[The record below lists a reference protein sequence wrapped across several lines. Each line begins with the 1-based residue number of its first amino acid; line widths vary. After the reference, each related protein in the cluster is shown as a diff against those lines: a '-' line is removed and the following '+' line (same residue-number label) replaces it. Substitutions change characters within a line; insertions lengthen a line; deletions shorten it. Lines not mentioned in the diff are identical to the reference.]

1 MPLTRGRRAI
11 DALMKRRAVLTQEMG
26 AGAALPRDQLS
37 REHLLLAHDF
47 AKAAHAFEEPRRER
61 LTTQEKWQ
69 HRGDVTAAVFSA
81 TAYLEDLIS
90 ELYVNMRNLPRP
102 KLVKKLR
109 ASSHPESAT
118 VLNKY
123 QLALSVSDGD
133 PFDPN
138 SSPYFDADS
147 LFRLRDALTKYLN
160 FRPVGRR
167 GLARRLEGKFPPN
180 PYASAESRWF
190 PERCLG
196 AGCARWAVSTA
207 EVFGDD
213 FCGRMG
219 IPAKPR
225 VGHADVAQARGMRN
239 RF

>member
-1 MPLTRGRRAI
+1 VPLITGRRAI
-11 DALMKRRAVLTQEMG
+11 DKLMKRRALLTQEMG
-26 AGAALPRDQLS
+26 EAVAPGDQLS
-37 REHLLLAHDF
+37 SQHLILAHDF
-47 AKAAHAFEEPRRER
+47 AKAAAALEEPRREK

-109 ASSHPESAT
+109 ASSHPESSSI
-118 VLNKY
+118 LNKY

-133 PFDPN
+133 PFDQNNP
-138 SSPYFDADS
+138 PYFDADS
-147 LFRLRDALTKYLN
+147 LLRLRDALINYLN

-167 GLARRLEGKFPPN
+167 GLSRRLDGKFPLN
-180 PYASAESRWF
+180 PYAPPDARWF

-196 AGCARWAVSTA
+196 AGCAKWAVATA

-213 FCGRMG
+213 FRRRMG
-219 IPAKPR
+219 IPARPR
-225 VGHADVAQARGMRN
+225 MERGGVG
-239 RF
+239 

>member
-1 MPLTRGRRAI
+1 MTTGRRAI
-11 DALMKRRAVLTQEMG
+11 DTLMKRRALLTQEMG
-26 AGAALPRDQLS
+26 EGSAFPAEQLS
-37 REHLLLAHDF
+37 SKHIMLAHDF
-47 AKAAHAFEEPRRER
+47 AQAARALEEPHRET

-69 HRGDVTAAVFSA
+69 HRGDVTAAVMSA

-109 ASSHPESAT
+109 ASSKPDASK

-133 PFDPN
+133 PFDM
-138 SSPYFDADS
+138 STSPYHDADS
-147 LFRLRDALTKYLN
+147 LFRLRDALVNYLN

-167 GLARRLEGKFPPN
+167 GLRGRLDGKFPLN
-180 PYASAESRWF
+180 PYATEQGGWF
-190 PERCLG
+190 PDRCLG
-196 AGCARWAVSTA
+196 AGCANWAVSTA

-213 FCGRMG
+213 FSRRMG
-219 IPAKPR
+219 IPARPR
-225 VGHADVAQARGMRN
+225 TN
-239 RF
+239 RAGPDT

>member
-1 MPLTRGRRAI
+1 MPLTTGRRAI
-11 DALMKRRAVLTQEMG
+11 DTLMKRRALLTQEMG
-26 AGAALPRDQLS
+26 DGGQFPRDQLS
-37 REHLLLAHDF
+37 QQHLVLAHNF
-47 AKAAHAFEEPRRER
+47 EKAARELEEPRRPS

-69 HRGDVTAAVFSA
+69 HRGDVTAAIMSA

-109 ASSHPESAT
+109 ASSKPEGSS

-133 PFDPN
+133 PFDPT
-138 SSPYFDADS
+138 SSPFYDAES
-147 LFRLRDALTKYLN
+147 LFRLRDGLVNYLN

-167 GLARRLEGKFPPN
+167 GLHSRLDGKFPLN
-180 PYASAESRWF
+180 PYAPEAARWF
-190 PERCLG
+190 PDQCLG
-196 AGCARWAVSTA
+196 AGAAKWAVSTA

-213 FCGRMG
+213 FRRRMG
-219 IPAKPR
+219 IPARPRTDR
-225 VGHADVAQARGMRN
+225 VG
-239 RF
+239 

>member
-1 MPLTRGRRAI
+1 LNGGRRAI
-11 DALMKRRAVLTQEMG
+11 DTLMKRRALLTQEMG
-26 AGAALPRDQLS
+26 EGAGFPRDQLS
-37 REHLLLAHDF
+37 SQHLVLAHDF
-47 AKAAHAFEEPRRER
+47 ARAARAFEEPHREK

-69 HRGDVTAAVFSA
+69 HRGDVTATVMSA

-109 ASSHPESAT
+109 ASKTPEGSA

-133 PFDPN
+133 PFDQG
-138 SSPYFDADS
+138 SSPFFDAES
-147 LFRLRDALTKYLN
+147 LFRLRDALVNYLN

-167 GLARRLEGKFPPN
+167 GLHSRLDGKFPLN
-180 PYASAESRWF
+180 PYAPPHGRWF
-190 PERCLG
+190 PDRCLG
-196 AGCARWAVSTA
+196 AGCAKWAVSTA

-213 FCGRMG
+213 FRRRMG
-219 IPAKPR
+219 IPARPPIGR
-225 VGHADVAQARGMRN
+225 TG
-239 RF
+239 

>member
-1 MPLTRGRRAI
+1 MPLRTGGGRRAI
-11 DALMKRRAVLTQEMG
+11 DKLMKRRALLTQEMG
-26 AGAALPRDQLS
+26 EAVSPGDQLS
-37 REHLLLAHDF
+37 SQHLILAHDF
-47 AKAAHAFEEPRRER
+47 ARAALALEEPRREK

-109 ASSHPESAT
+109 ASSHPESSSI
-118 VLNKY
+118 LNKY

-133 PFDPN
+133 PFDQN

-147 LFRLRDALTKYLN
+147 LLRLRDALANYLN

-167 GLARRLEGKFPPN
+167 GLSRRLDGKFPLN
-180 PYASAESRWF
+180 PYAPTDGRWF
-190 PERCLG
+190 PDRCLG
-196 AGCARWAVSTA
+196 AGCAKWAVSTA

-213 FCGRMG
+213 FRRRMG
-219 IPAKPR
+219 IPARPR
-225 VGHADVAQARGMRN
+225 MGRGGVG
-239 RF
+239 

>member
-1 MPLTRGRRAI
+1 MPLNSGRRAI
-11 DALMKRRAVLTQEMG
+11 DALMKRRALLTREMG
-26 AGAALPRDQLS
+26 EVTFPRDQLS
-37 REHLLLAHDF
+37 RQHLVLAHDF
-47 AKAAHAFEEPRRER
+47 AKAARELEEPRREK
-61 LTTQEKWQ
+61 LTKEEKWQ
-69 HRGDVTAAVFSA
+69 HRGDVTAAVMSA

-109 ASSHPESAT
+109 ASSNQEGSV

-133 PFDPN
+133 PFDQEAPAF
-138 SSPYFDADS
+138 FDAES
-147 LFRLRDALTKYLN
+147 LFGLRDALVNYLN

-167 GLARRLEGKFPPN
+167 GLRSRLDGKFPLN
-180 PYASAESRWF
+180 PYAPAHGRWF
-190 PERCLG
+190 PDRCLG
-196 AGCARWAVSTA
+196 AGCAKWAVSTA

-219 IPAKPR
+219 IPAR
-225 VGHADVAQARGMRN
+225 AHIGRTR
-239 RF
+239 

>member
-1 MPLTRGRRAI
+1 MPLTTGRRAI
-11 DALMKRRAVLTQEMG
+11 DTLMKRRALLTQEMG
-26 AGAALPRDQLS
+26 EGAAFPPEQLS
-37 REHLLLAHDF
+37 SKHLMLAHDF
-47 AKAAHAFEEPRRER
+47 ALAANALEEPRRER
-61 LTTQEKWQ
+61 LTTPEKWQ
-69 HRGDVTAAVFSA
+69 HRGDVTAAVMSA

-109 ASSHPESAT
+109 ASSKPDASK

-133 PFDPN
+133 PFDMKT
-138 SSPYFDADS
+138 SPYYDADS
-147 LFRLRDALTKYLN
+147 LFRLRDALVNYLN

-167 GLARRLEGKFPPN
+167 GLRSRLDGKFPLN
-180 PYASAESRWF
+180 PYALERGGWF

-213 FCGRMG
+213 FCRRMG
-219 IPAKPR
+219 IPARPR
-225 VGHADVAQARGMRN
+225 VN
-239 RF
+239 RVG